1 DIRQL
6 RLDAGGEQRL
16 ELVGRLD
23 WRESLA
29 ADATLDWKDFPWL
42 RLYPLAEPP
51 PVTLKTFKAEVHYQD
66 QRYLGNFS
74 AAASGPAGDFTLASP
89 VSGDLVQLNLPS
101 LQLRA
106 GQGQAEGR
114 VTLRFDN
121 GVAWDTALQ
130 LSELNPA
137 YWVAELPGSL
147 AGPLRSQGSVRDERL
162 ALGVDLDVKGRL
174 RGQPALFQ
182 ARAEGEGQRW
192 TLGNLD
198 LRLGDNKVQGSGALD
213 QRLQG
218 RLDIALNRLGQLW
231 PQLFGRLDGRLDL
244 AGSLAA
250 PQGRLNLKGQQ
261 IAYAEQRIAGLDL
274 QANLDARQNG
284 TLALVASGLRSG
296 ETDLGL
302 FKANARGD
310 QRRQQLELDLQGALL
325 KLGLAF
331 DGQLER
337 GNWRGRLARG
347 ELSSGGQDW
356 KLQQPARL
364 ERLADGRV
372 NFGAHCWVSGAASLC
387 GGEQRLLPEPRLRYT
402 LRDFPLDSLK
412 QWFPEDFAWQG
423 KLNGDLQLDVPARG
437 PSGVVSL
444 DAGSGTL

>member
-1 DIRQL
+1 M
-6 RLDAGGEQRL
+6 
-16 ELVGRLD
+16 
-23 WRESLA
+23 
-29 ADATLDWKDFPWL
+29 
-42 RLYPLAEPP
+42 
-51 PVTLKTFKAEVHYQD
+51 
-66 QRYLGNFS
+66 
-74 AAASGPAGDFTLASP
+74 
-89 VSGDLVQLNLPS
+89 
-101 LQLRA
+101 
-106 GQGQAEGR
+106 
-114 VTLRFDN
+114 
-121 GVAWDTALQ
+121 
-130 LSELNPA
+130 
-137 YWVAELPGSL
+137 
-147 AGPLRSQGSVRDERL
+147 
-162 ALGVDLDVKGRL
+162 
-174 RGQPALFQ
+174 
-182 ARAEGEGQRW
+182 
-192 TLGNLD
+192 
-198 LRLGDNKVQGSGALD
+198 QGSGALD

-231 PQLFGRLDGRLDL
+231 PQLFGRLEGRLDL

-364 ERLADGRV
+364 ERLADGKV
-372 NFGAHCWVSGAASLC
+372 NFGAHCWVSGAAS
-387 GGEQRLLPEPRLRYT
+387 
-402 LRDFPLDSLK
+402 
-412 QWFPEDFAWQG
+412 
-423 KLNGDLQLDVPARG
+423 PAAASSACCPSRG
-437 PSGVVSL
+437 CATPCATSRWT
-444 DAGSGTL
+444 A